1 MRTPLAKVRGLGSAK
16 DGTGQI
22 WLQRLTAV
30 ALVPL
35 IAYFI
40 VFIVINTNAPYETAV
55 AHIAKPITATVL
67 VAMVIAGLIHMKL
80 GLQVIIEDYIHGA
93 GLKAVLLIG
102 NVLFSYFVG
111 IGTILAVAK
120 IAIGH

>member
-16 DGTGQI
+16 EGTGHF
-22 WLQRLTAV
+22 WMQRLTAV

-35 IAYFI
+35 VVYFI
-40 VFIVINTNAPYETAV
+40 AFIVLNTSAPYETAV
-55 AHIAKPITATVL
+55 SHIAKPITATVL
-67 VAMVIAGLIHMKL
+67 IAMVIAGLIHMKL
-80 GLQVIIEDYIHGA
+80 GVQVIIEDYIHGA
-93 GLKAVLLIG
+93 AMKTVLLLG
-102 NVLFSYFVG
+102 NTLFSYFVG